1 MFGRRRLHEMFVMC
15 VVFAYVCRF
24 KFKTHE
30 PLNKF
35 STTTDANDTRIGANS
50 DFKTKEDDLSMKIVS
65 LRQDNL
71 VDSCQTLRGKEI
83 DTIRCSVTPVLLG
96 VASRGAERNRARDK
110 ARRAEPMNVVPT
122 DAETTILERWVQQ
135 FNSTKRYRK
144 IYV

>member
-1 MFGRRRLHEMFVMC
+1 M
-15 VVFAYVCRF
+15 CRF

-83 DTIRCSVTPVLLG
+83 DSIRCSVTPVLLG
-96 VASRGAERNRARDK
+96 VASRGAERNRARNK

-122 DAETTILERWVQQ
+122 DVENNDSRTMGPAVQ
-135 FNSTKRYRK
+135 FNQTIS
-144 IYV
+144 

>member
-1 MFGRRRLHEMFVMC
+1 MC
-15 VVFAYVCRF
+15 TDLAYVCRF

-50 DFKTKEDDLSMKIVS
+50 GFKTKEDDLSMKIVS

-71 VDSCQTLRGKEI
+71 VNSCQTLRGKEV

-122 DAETTILERWVQQ
+122 DVENNDSRTMGPAVQ
-135 FNSTKRYRK
+135 FNQTIS
-144 IYV
+144 

>member
-1 MFGRRRLHEMFVMC
+1 MSIQIQDTRTLRQF
-15 VVFAYVCRF
+15 
-24 KFKTHE
+24 
-30 PLNKF
+30 N
-35 STTTDANDTRIGANS
+35 TTTNADDARIGANS

-71 VDSCQTLRGKEI
+71 VNSCQTLRGKEV